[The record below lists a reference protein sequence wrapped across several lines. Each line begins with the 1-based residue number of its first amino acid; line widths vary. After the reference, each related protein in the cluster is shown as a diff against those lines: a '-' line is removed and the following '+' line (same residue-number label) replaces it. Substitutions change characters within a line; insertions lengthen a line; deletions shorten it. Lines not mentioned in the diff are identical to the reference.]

1 MVKDVFVRPC
11 KFCGK
16 LFATKDPKK
25 RKFCSVKHQRNFN
38 MIGWIRRGVERGKL
52 SPDDWRVKLA
62 EGMERVIYK
71 HRAQT
76 AKELGISVDELV
88 KMIEAFEEAQSNA
101 DAQHSNKE
109 RRGDNYG
116 RQTR

>member
-1 MVKDVFVRPC
+1 
-11 KFCGK
+11 
-16 LFATKDPKK
+16 
-25 RKFCSVKHQRNFN
+25 
-38 MIGWIRRGVERGKL
+38 
-52 SPDDWRVKLA
+52 
-62 EGMERVIYK
+62 MERVIYK

-109 RRGDNYG
+109 RRGDNHDD
-116 RQTR
+116 QN

>member
-1 MVKDVFVRPC
+1 
-11 KFCGK
+11 
-16 LFATKDPKK
+16 
-25 RKFCSVKHQRNFN
+25 
-38 MIGWIRRGVERGKL
+38 VERGKL

-109 RRGDNYG
+109 RRGDNHDD
-116 RQTR
+116 QN